1 MTKIRHALRR
11 FEDERTDEGSA
22 FTFEVIVEADV
33 DDGGYVAHF
42 VEMPGIASEGETQA
56 EAIENV
62 TEAWGEVL
70 AARLASQI
78 PAGEPSQSPLK
89 LALN

>member
-1 MTKIRHALRR
+1 MTRIRRALRR
-11 FEDERTDEGSA
+11 FEDERTEEGA
-22 FTFEVIVEADV
+22 TFNFVVIVEPDQ
-33 DDGGYVAHF
+33 DDGGFVARF
-42 VEMPGIASEGETQA
+42 VEMPGIVSQGETQA

-78 PAGEPSQSPLK
+78 PAGEPTQAPLK